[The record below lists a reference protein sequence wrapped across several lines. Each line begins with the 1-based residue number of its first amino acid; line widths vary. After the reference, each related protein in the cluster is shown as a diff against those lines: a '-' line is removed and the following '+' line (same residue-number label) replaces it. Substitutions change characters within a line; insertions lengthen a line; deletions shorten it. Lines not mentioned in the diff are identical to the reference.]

1 MLMRVASASSIGFPN
16 GSVGSTE
23 KARRARAGGKR
34 EVHEG
39 YDGNELT
46 RIIPQKGD
54 RQRLETRLV
63 VNCPPERNLLASS
76 PFMASE
82 VRLPQIK
89 SLLTGYS

>member
-1 MLMRVASASSIGFPN
+1 MLMPVASASSTGFPN

-39 YDGNELT
+39 YDGNELA
-46 RIIPQKGD
+46 RIIPKKGD
-54 RQRLETRLV
+54 RGDWRR
-63 VNCPPERNLLASS
+63 S

-82 VRLPQIK
+82 ARLPQIK